1 MKDTHA
7 PVSFEEAARSVPM
20 LAAVEP
26 DALRRAGQSSQVVT
40 VPAGATVF
48 EPGAACR
55 NYIVVLDGSVK
66 VRLLAPSGR
75 EIVLYRVGSGETCV
89 LTTSCLMQGTDY
101 DAEAVTET
109 EVSALLIPK
118 QAFDEMMN
126 ASGAFR
132 QFIFSSFSTRL
143 NELLGLVNE
152 VAFGHVDRRLA
163 AWLLAHARGG
173 HIAATHQAIASELG
187 TAREVVSRLL
197 KELERRGLVSL
208 TRGDVS
214 ITDEAGLRQLA
225 ASD

>member
-1 MKDTHA
+1 MKTPHA
-7 PVSFEEAARSVPM
+7 PVSFAEAARLVPM

-26 DALRRAGQSSQVVT
+26 DALARAGKTAQIVT

-75 EIVLYRVGSGETCV
+75 EIVLYRVAGGETCV

-109 EVSALLIPK
+109 AVTALLIPK
-118 QAFDEMMN
+118 AAFDEMMD
-126 ASGAFR
+126 ASHAFR

-163 AWLLAHARGG
+163 AWLLAQSREG
-173 HIAATHQAIASELG
+173 HVAATHQVIASELG

-208 TRGDVS
+208 MRGEVS
-214 ITDEAGLRQLA
+214 IADEPGLRQLA
-225 ASD
+225 ASE